1 MDSPGP
7 YQQAIHRAAT
17 ADEVG
22 EILKRFFASI
32 GLHEGAFLDAEILS
46 ISTFSEGGL
55 SRKAARTQQS
65 ALHVCAL
72 GAPVPPALDAARKI
86 LSTAALRVSVLN
98 MDMRARRAGLRG
110 WLARLWSRSTL
121 RD

>member
-22 EILKRFFASI
+22 DILKRFFSSI
-32 GLHEGAFLDAEILS
+32 GLHEGGFLDPEILS

-55 SRKAARTQQS
+55 SRKAARTRQS
-65 ALHVCAL
+65 ALQVRAL
-72 GAPVPPALDAARKI
+72 GAPVPPALEAARKI

-98 MDMRARRAGLRG
+98 MDMHSRRKGLRG
-110 WLARLWSRSTL
+110 WLARVWL
-121 RD
+121 RGTRQ